1 MDVQKMTQEPKTYT
15 TTLGDKEI
23 IIQTGLLAPQADGAV
38 TVRMGDSMVL
48 VTAVAA
54 KEPRPGIT
62 FFPLTVDFEERL
74 YAIGRIPGSFFRR
87 EGRPSESA
95 ILYSRLIDRS
105 LRPLFPKGFRNDVQI
120 IVTPLSY
127 DQEHPLDTLGVIGA
141 SAALSISGIPFE
153 GPIGHVRISLDDEG
167 NFLVNPTVSQYEN
180 SRLDLRVSGTADAIN
195 MVECASNEVDEETM
209 LRALELAHRAF
220 QPVIALQNRMKAEIG
235 KPEMPYEVYKPGD
248 EVAQRVREWL
258 GGRVEEIIASAMS
271 KEERNDALAALGA
284 ELAASFYDE
293 VTGEYEFPL
302 EDITT
307 VYDDVVKETVRR
319 RILEEGIRPDGRKPH
334 EIRPLFAAVGLSPR
348 SHGSGLFQRG
358 ETQVLSIATLGTM
371 GEEQMLDDLG
381 VMESKRYMHHYNFPP
396 FSTGEARPLRG
407 PRRREIGHGNL
418 AENALRPM
426 IPDEKEFPYTI
437 RVVSEVLSSNGST
450 SMASVC
456 ASTLALMDAGVP
468 IKKPV
473 AGIAMGLI
481 SDPETNRFVVLT
493 DIQGMEDHL
502 GDMDFKVAGTRDG
515 INALQMDI
523 KIKGL
528 DIELLRQA
536 LAQARDA
543 RLAIL
548 DVMLETIPE
557 PRAELSPYAPRI
569 FTMSIPVDKIGALI
583 GPGGKHVRSIQ
594 EETGVKVDIAE
605 DGTVY
610 LAATDGE
617 AAKRAEELVRYYTED
632 VEVGK
637 IYTGKVVRVTDFGAF
652 VQLRPGQ
659 EGLVHISQ
667 LADRRVDKV
676 EDVVKVGDE
685 IMVMVINIDPE
696 GKIRLSRQAVL
707 EGWTLEEAQAADRGS
722 RRPSGDGRRGGGGGR
737 GRDGGRRGGGGG
749 RGGRR

>member
-1 MDVQKMTQEPKTYT
+1 MDVRKLAQAPKTYT

-48 VTAVAA
+48 VTAVAS

-141 SAALSISGIPFE
+141 SAALAISGIPFE
-153 GPIGHVRISLDDEG
+153 GPIGHVRIALDDEG
-167 NFLVNPTVSQYEN
+167 NFVVNPTVSQYEN

-220 QPVIALQNRMKAEIG
+220 QPVIALQNRMKAEVG
-235 KPEMPYEVYKPGD
+235 KPEMEYDVYKPGD
-248 EVAQRVREWL
+248 EIAQRVREWL

-284 ELAASFYDE
+284 ELAASFYNE
-293 VTGEYEFPL
+293 ETGEYEFPL

-319 RILEEGIRPDGRKPH
+319 RILDEGIRPDGRKPH
-334 EIRPLFAAVGLSPR
+334 EIRPLYAAVGISPR

-358 ETQVLSIATLGTM
+358 ETQVLSIATLGTI

-426 IPDEKEFPYTI
+426 VPDEKNFPYTI

-481 SDPETNRFVVLT
+481 SDPETSRFVVLT

-528 DIELLRQA
+528 DLELLRQA
-536 LAQARDA
+536 LAQAREA

-569 FTMSIPVDKIGALI
+569 FTMHIPVEKIGALI

-594 EETGVKVDIAE
+594 EKTGVKVDIAE

-617 AAKRAEELVRYYTED
+617 AAKHAEDLVRYYTED

-707 EGWTLEEAQAADRGS
+707 EGWSLEEAQAADRGS
-722 RRPSGDGRRGGGGGR
+722 RRPSSDGRRGGGR
-737 GRDGGRRGGGGG
+737 GRDGGRRGGG
-749 RGGRR
+749 RGRRH

>member
-737 GRDGGRRGGGGG
+737 GRDGGRHSGGGG

>member
-167 NFLVNPTVSQYEN
+167 NFLINPTVSQYEN

-722 RRPSGDGRRGGGGGR
+722 RRSSGDGRRGGGGGR